1 MRYRDVFQ
9 TLRCDGW
16 IFQLVNIVHAGGC
29 IFSSEDNS
37 SSLDGLAESHGC
49 HPQCPEL
56 II

>member
-1 MRYRDVFQ
+1 MRHRDVFQ

-16 IFQLVNIVHAGGC
+16 IFQQVYIVHAGGY

-37 SSLDGLAESHGC
+37 SSLDGIAESNGC
-49 HPQCPEL
+49 RPQCPEL